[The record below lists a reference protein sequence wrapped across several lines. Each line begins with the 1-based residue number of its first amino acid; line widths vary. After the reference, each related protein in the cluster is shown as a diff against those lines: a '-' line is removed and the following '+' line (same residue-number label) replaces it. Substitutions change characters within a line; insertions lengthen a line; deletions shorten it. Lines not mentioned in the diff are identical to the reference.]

1 MYRVVRAKPFRRA
14 LAKLPANW
22 QKRIMAKIR
31 EVAVNPYAP
40 NNNLTKLQGIDGYRL
55 RVGDWRVIYELE
67 DERLVMLVL
76 EVGTRGYIL
85 MRIEKITRDGKVF
98 AILPMER
105 LKKLIYDAEML
116 ADIAAYDAA
125 KARIARGEDE
135 LVPLEIDE
143 RRLAG
148 ESTVKIWREYRG
160 LTQEG
165 LAKASKVSRSMIAA
179 IEAKHKNGGI
189 ATLKKLA
196 VALKVD
202 LDELA

>member
-1 MYRVVRAKPFRRA
+1 
-14 LAKLPANW
+14 
-22 QKRIMAKIR
+22 
-31 EVAVNPYAP
+31 
-40 NNNLTKLQGIDGYRL
+40 
-55 RVGDWRVIYELE
+55 
-67 DERLVMLVL
+67 
-76 EVGTRGYIL
+76 

-98 AILPMER
+98 AILPMNT
-105 LKKLIYDAEML
+105 LKKLIDDAEML

-125 KARIARGEDE
+125 KARLASGEDE
-135 LVPLEIDE
+135 LIPLEITE

-165 LAKASKVSRSMIAA
+165 LAKKSKVSRSMIAA
-179 IEAKHKNGGI
+179 IEAKYKTGGI

-196 VALKVD
+196 GALKVD